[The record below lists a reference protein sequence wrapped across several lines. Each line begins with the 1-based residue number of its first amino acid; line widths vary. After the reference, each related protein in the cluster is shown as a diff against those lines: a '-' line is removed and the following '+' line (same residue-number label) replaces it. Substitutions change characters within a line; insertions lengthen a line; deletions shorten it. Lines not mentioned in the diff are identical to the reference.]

1 MAMVL
6 ALPIAVFGA
15 EPTGY
20 YKSCENKGGSALLSA
35 LQSVIGSYNNVGY
48 DGLYDLYETSDVYP
62 DGKIWD
68 MYSTKHWSPTS
79 SERCGNYKSVGDCY
93 NREHSIPQSWWGGG
107 TSGQG
112 SDAFVVYP
120 TDGKVNGQRSN
131 YPYGECAYGET
142 LSPNGS
148 VKALGKCG
156 SCTFPGYTGT
166 VFEPDDEYKGDFAR
180 TYFYIA
186 ACYNSKVAQ
195 WTKNGSAADFM
206 AGNSYPVFKDW
217 AVKLL
222 LKWHSQ
228 DPVSQK
234 ELDRNEAVYAE
245 QRNRNPFIDHPE
257 MVDYI
262 WGANASQKWTSG
274 AAGLPQIATPIDG
287 DVINMGNTAVATKAT
302 TYIVVKGVNL
312 TETVSLAITGSDC
325 FSVEP
330 ATISAADALAGTQ
343 ATISFVASTAGV
355 YTATLTV
362 KSGTASS
369 TVSLQAEARDGLVAN
384 EATDVTSS
392 SFVAHWVNTG
402 NADDNGC
409 YKLYV
414 LDPVGTVEGFP
425 VDVQAADEQY
435 RVDGLQPLTS
445 YVYSLRSN
453 GLRSNTIRV
462 TTTEPMPFI
471 EILFDEELHFVTE
484 PGVPSDV
491 AELLIDI
498 ENITS
503 DVNVAV
509 NEPFQLSTDKAD
521 WSTSIS
527 ISPEQD
533 RIYMRVLSAT
543 EGQYT
548 TAITASAGTY
558 IYDDAEAT
566 ATVAAGSGV
575 AEFGVDVDYHTWDA
589 YARSGAIIVET
600 ERPAA
605 VAIYALDGATCFSGD
620 VPAGTS
626 TIEGLPA
633 GIYIVAIGDFSRS
646 VLIK

>member
-1 MAMVL
+1 MALAL
-6 ALPIAVFGA
+6 ALPMTAIAA
-15 EPTGY
+15 EPTDY

-35 LQSVIGSYNNVGY
+35 LQSVIGSYSNVGY
-48 DGLYDLYETSDVYP
+48 DGLYDLYATSDVYP

-79 SERCGNYKSVGDCY
+79 SERCGSYKVVGDCY
-93 NREHSIPQSWWGGG
+93 NREHSMPQSWWGGG

-120 TDGKVNGQRSN
+120 TDGKVNNQRGN
-131 YPYGECAYGET
+131 YPYGECANGQT

-195 WTKNGSAADFM
+195 WNSNGSAADFM

-228 DPVSQK
+228 DPVSEK

-262 WGANASQKWTSG
+262 WGDKASQKWTS
-274 AAGLPQIATPIDG
+274 AASGQPQIATPIDG
-287 DVINMGNTAVATKAT
+287 DVINMGNTAVGTKAT

-312 TETVSLAITGSDC
+312 TEAVTLTITGSDC
-325 FSVEP
+325 FSVTPSE
-330 ATISAADALAGTQ
+330 ISAADALAGTQ
-343 ATISFVASTAGV
+343 VTISFVASTAGV

-369 TVSLQAEARDGLVAN
+369 AITLQAEARDGLVAN
-384 EATDVTSS
+384 DATDVTSS

-414 LDPVGTVEGFP
+414 LDPVGTVEGYP
-425 VDVQAADEQY
+425 IDVPAADEHY
-435 RVDGLQPLTS
+435 LVEGLQPLTS

-462 TTTEPMPFI
+462 TTTEPMPSI

-484 PGVPSDV
+484 PGIPSDV

-498 ENITS
+498 ENITT
-503 DVNVAV
+503 DVTVAV

-521 WSTSIS
+521 WSTSIT

-533 RIYMRVLSAT
+533 RLYLRVLSAA

-548 TAITASAGTY
+548 TPITATAGTY

-566 ATVAAGSGV
+566 ATVASGSGV
-575 AEFGVDVDYHTWDA
+575 AEFGVGVAYHTWDA
-589 YARSGAIIVET
+589 YARAGAIIVET
-600 ERPAA
+600 EEPAV

-620 VPAGTS
+620 IPAGVS
-626 TIEGLPA
+626 SIEGLPA
-633 GIYIVAIGDFSRS
+633 GIYIVAIADFSRS